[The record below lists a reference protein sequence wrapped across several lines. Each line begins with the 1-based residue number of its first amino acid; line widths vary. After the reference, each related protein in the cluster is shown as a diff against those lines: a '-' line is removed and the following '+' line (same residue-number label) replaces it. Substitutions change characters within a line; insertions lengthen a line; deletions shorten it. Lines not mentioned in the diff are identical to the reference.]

1 MSAAQK
7 QKTHGVGGDGPD
19 TERKAPERNEE
30 LAKAAS
36 QGKDILAKLDQAAKK
51 KSGHWEM
58 CCGVKVWVED

>member
-1 MSAAQK
+1 MSAQK
-7 QKTHGVGGDGPD
+7 QKTHGMDGDGPA
-19 TERKAPERNEE
+19 TEHKGPERNEE

-51 KSGHWEM
+51 KSGHWEQ